1 MKIADLAKRMIELSG
16 LQVDK
21 DIEIKYTG
29 LRPGEKLYEE
39 LLNNKEN
46 TKETP
51 HEKIRVA
58 AVRKYIY
65 KDVVEHINVLTELS
79 LRVQILLMVKEMKA
93 FVPEF
98 KSQNSRFEGWIEL
111 IRHLIL
117 SINYP
122 YRIRS
127 FSETIR
133 IIIVVMFEIYHSI
146 IRTMKLHSSSAWDFI
161 GIFFKKNL

>member
-1 MKIADLAKRMIELSG
+1 M
-16 LQVDK
+16 
-21 DIEIKYTG
+21 
-29 LRPGEKLYEE
+29 
-39 LLNNKEN
+39 
-46 TKETP
+46 
-51 HEKIRVA
+51 
-58 AVRKYIY
+58 
-65 KDVVEHINVLTELS
+65 
-79 LRVQILLMVKEMKA
+79 
-93 FVPEF
+93 
-98 KSQNSRFEGWIEL
+98 

-161 GIFFKKNL
+161 GIFFIKNNRFFVIGW